1 MPEHDEHVED
11 VDVAVDVVDF
21 DVVDVD
27 VLVDVVDDDDGDFF
41 HHDDLHSTTH
51 STHATS
57 SSHPLAAVARRSAL
71 AAWRH
76 CCCHF
81 WDRKL
86 GYCCPRETTIADDQA
101 SQRKEN

>member
-21 DVVDVD
+21 DVADVD
-27 VLVDVVDDDDGDFF
+27 VFVDAVVDDGDFF

-57 SSHPLAAVARRSAL
+57 SSHPLAAVARRLAL

-76 CCCHF
+76 CCCRF